1 MATAVIRLGPG
12 DHGRRMS
19 LADFEHAQ
27 VEEGYLYELGRG
39 VVIVSD
45 VPNPPHL
52 AQVNVIRMQLM
63 AYALAKKLHP
73 FTIASG
79 SECKVL
85 VEQLESER
93 HPDLAIYRTSP
104 PTADSEAWAT
114 WVPELVVE
122 VVSADSRDRDSQEK
136 PEEYLAFGVKEYWI
150 FDAERE
156 EMTVL
161 RRTRGKWKE
170 QVIRPPQ
177 KYASRLFPGLE
188 VDCALVFEA
197 ARQWGG

>member
-1 MATAVIRLGPG
+1 
-12 DHGRRMS
+12 MS
-19 LADFEHAQ
+19 LADFEHAL
-27 VEEGYLYELGRG
+27 VEEGHLYELGRG
-39 VVIVSD
+39 VVIVSE
-45 VPNPPHL
+45 VPNPPHA
-52 AQVNVIRMQLM
+52 AQVNAIRLQLF
-63 AYALAKKLHP
+63 AYALAKKVRP
-73 FTIASG
+73 FTVLSG

-93 HPDLAIYRTSP
+93 HPDLAVYRTPP

-122 VVSADSRDRDSQEK
+122 IVSADSRERDSQKK

-150 FDAERE
+150 VDADRE
-156 EMTVL
+156 ELTVL
-161 RRTRGKWKE
+161 RRTRGRWKE

-188 VDCALVFEA
+188 VVCGLVFEA
-197 ARQWGG
+197 AREWGG